1 MGCRPSVV
9 DVLVALVPAC
19 AVRMLGDFE
28 DWGVLCLDP
37 QQEKEGPLVL
47 EAQNMLGMRE
57 QRAGFVDHGMLD
69 ANVLELTAW
78 QKSSLMCLSVLQE
91 LCGQVEG

>member
-28 DWGVLCLDP
+28 DWGVVYLD
-37 QQEKEGPLVL
+37 
-47 EAQNMLGMRE
+47 
-57 QRAGFVDHGMLD
+57 
-69 ANVLELTAW
+69 
-78 QKSSLMCLSVLQE
+78 LQ
-91 LCGQVEG
+91 